1 VTDPDPAPAASAD
14 NSDAGEASLPARL
27 LQHLRG
33 RFRARSDSLRESLE
47 EVIDEHRDESADFT
61 PVERMMLDNLMRV
74 GQLRLQDVMVPRAD
88 IVAIDISASTDE
100 LIRCFSNSGH
110 SRLPLYRGTLDDP
123 VGMVHIRDL
132 LRRWSADGMD
142 KRPSFALSEIKRALM
157 FVPLSMRVVDLLLK
171 MRETRIHMALVIDE
185 YGGTDGLITIEDLIE
200 EIVGEI
206 RDEHDVDGP
215 ALTPRADGGF
225 DADGRVEVSVL
236 EQATGMELAPEDT
249 EYCSDTLGGL
259 VTLLAGRVPQNGEVI
274 RHPGGLEF
282 EILEAGS
289 SMVKRLRVRY
299 THPPQGKEIPVMAS
313 K

>member
-1 VTDPDPAPAASAD
+1 MADPDTGPGTGAD
-14 NSDAGEASLPARL
+14 ISDAGEASLPARL
-27 LQHLRG
+27 LQRLRG
-33 RFRARSDSLRESLE
+33 RFRTRNDSLRESLE

-61 PVERMMLDNLMRV
+61 PLERMMLDNLMRI

-88 IVAIDISASTDE
+88 IVALDISASTDE
-100 LIRCFSNSGH
+100 LIKCFSSSGH

-142 KRPSFALSEIKRALM
+142 KAPSFALSQIQRTLM
-157 FVPLSMRVVDLLLK
+157 FVPLSMRAVDLLRK

-225 DADGRVEVSVL
+225 DADGRVEVIDL
-236 EQATGMELAPEDT
+236 ETATGMDLALDDT
-249 EYCSDTLGGL
+249 EYSSDTLGGL
-259 VTLLAGRVPQNGEVI
+259 VTLLAGRVPQSGEVI
-274 RHPGGLEF
+274 RHPVGLEF
-282 EILEAGS
+282 EIVKSDAS
-289 SMVKRLRVRY
+289 TVKRLRVRHA
-299 THPPQGKEIPVMAS
+299 HPPLGEEIPEMVR